1 MSYETRWPPL
11 NCLRGFVTAARL
23 NGFSAAAQSLH
34 ITQSAV
40 SHQIKTLESWL
51 GQPLFIRHR
60 RRIQLTDAG
69 ADLLDTA
76 ESCLLALDKGLRRLE
91 QYKKPNQLI
100 VQADTDFAAGWL
112 VSRLAQFRAG
122 HPRVDVWLHTSGA
135 TPDPDL
141 AETHCTILRGDG
153 HWPELDTL
161 HLLDDIRLPLC
172 APDHPLLDH
181 PQRTPQDLLDYVL
194 LHDEDEVTWGD
205 WFRAAGLEHANPV
218 EGPNFSS
225 QSLMLQ
231 AAELGQG
238 IALASRLAAADRLD
252 SGRLVVPLPLAL
264 PDSRSYY
271 LVRREDG
278 LRSDHLDSF
287 IAWLR
292 EACRDTAAMTLD
304 LGRAGAQS

>member
-1 MSYETRWPPL
+1 M
-11 NCLRGFVTAARL
+11 NCLRGFAAAARQTS
-23 NGFSAAAQSLH
+23 FSAAAQSLH

-112 VSRLAQFRAG
+112 VSRLAHYRAD
-122 HPRVDVWLHTSGA
+122 HPQVDVWLHSSGA
-135 TPDPDL
+135 NPDPDL

-153 HWPELDTL
+153 NWPELATI
-161 HLLDDIRLPLC
+161 HLLDDARLPLC
-172 APDHPLLDH
+172 APDHPVLENPGCAVSDLLDH
-181 PQRTPQDLLDYVL
+181 VL

-205 WFRAAGLEHANPV
+205 WFRAAGLARANPV

-225 QSLMLQ
+225 QALMLQ

-238 IALASRLAAADRLD
+238 IALASRVAAADRLD
-252 SGRLVVPLPLAL
+252 SGRLVVPLPIEL
-264 PDSRSYY
+264 PDLRGYY

-278 LRSDHLDSF
+278 LRSEHLDGF
-287 IAWLR
+287 IDWLR
-292 EACRDTAAMTLD
+292 EACRETTAAALD
-304 LGRAGAQS
+304 LGGAGAQS